1 MDQVSYSLFF
11 RDLIGF
17 RDDADIM
24 VFIDVPTNVIAN
36 RIAGRRICPICNT
49 SRNLLLL
56 PTNQVGYD
64 PTQKEFYLLCDNP
77 QCPGYNKTK

>member
-1 MDQVSYSLFF
+1 
-11 RDLIGF
+11 
-17 RDDADIM
+17 M

-64 PTQKEFYLLCDNP
+64 PTQKNFIYFATIPNVPAIIKL
-77 QCPGYNKTK
+77 K